1 MMPISTVTAIATT
14 TSMAAESVNMGRIN
28 DSHIEAWNQAGVEDN
43 IQKMFA
49 ELESKLL
56 QTSA

>member
-1 MMPISTVTAIATT
+1 MIAILTH
-14 TSMAAESVNMGRIN
+14 GIR
-28 DSHIEAWNQAGVEDN
+28 AGVGDN

-56 QTSA
+56 QTST